1 MLADEI
7 RDGLASQ
14 DYIQALLNRF
24 HRVILT
30 DGGNEIIDA
39 DSREVVKFT
48 PESIQPN
55 TITGAGDYFMADHI
69 ALELLGY
76 SRMASLEEACNF
88 VQEKIA

>member
-39 DSREVVKFT
+39 DSREVV
-48 PESIQPN
+48 
-55 TITGAGDYFMADHI
+55 
-69 ALELLGY
+69 
-76 SRMASLEEACNF
+76 
-88 VQEKIA
+88 